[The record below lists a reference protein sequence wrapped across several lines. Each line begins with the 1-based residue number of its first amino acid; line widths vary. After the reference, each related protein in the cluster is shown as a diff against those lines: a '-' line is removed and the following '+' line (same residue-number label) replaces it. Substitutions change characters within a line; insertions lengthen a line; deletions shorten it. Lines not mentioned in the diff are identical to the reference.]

1 MTDASSIAFVTAEEA
16 SMDAFLSVSAASP
29 NQQQLQEFTCALR
42 KLAWPPGYA
51 IQSLEQQRLA
61 SASADETAPE
71 VPSTLPD
78 LLEADL
84 GIRGRA
90 GRQGRFH
97 LSKTTRPVRFRHERE
112 HRQHEHS

>member
-42 KLAWPPGYA
+42 KLAWPPSYA
-51 IQSLEQQRLA
+51 IQSLEQQRL
-61 SASADETAPE
+61 
-71 VPSTLPD
+71 TLPD
-78 LLEADL
+78 LLEVDL

-97 LSKTTRPVRFRHERE
+97 LSKTNSSRTLRA
-112 HRQHEHS
+112 

>member
-1 MTDASSIAFVTAEEA
+1 VRLGVTDRSSIAFVTAEEA
-16 SMDAFLSVSAASP
+16 SMVAFLSVSAASP
-29 NQQQLQEFTCALR
+29 YQQQLQEFTCALR

-71 VPSTLPD
+71 IPSTLPD
-78 LLEADL
+78 PLEVDL

-90 GRQGRFH
+90 GRPGRFQ
-97 LSKTTRPVRFRHERE
+97 LSKTNSSRTLRV
-112 HRQHEHS
+112 